1 MSAPPS
7 CPPPDHSPAMQY
19 LDGLML
25 AIPFRPN
32 PERAI
37 PCDPP
42 PRPTGDVVADADA
55 VRKWSVEVLQRSQ
68 AEFEAAK
75 RNFDAIRPQL
85 TENLQ
90 ALPPQV
96 RKLMEGLIELETQ
109 VVKQSLQANTPPDP
123 FFAARTSAP
132 PKHQATT
139 APKQRTWV

>member
-1 MSAPPS
+1 
-7 CPPPDHSPAMQY
+7 MQY

-32 PERAI
+32 VENPGHSEA
-37 PCDPP
+37 PP
-42 PRPTGDVVADADA
+42 PRTGDAIADA
-55 VRKWSVEVLQRSQ
+55 VAVRQWSVQVLQRSR
-68 AEFEAAK
+68 AEFEAA
-75 RNFDAIRPQL
+75 RRQFDAIRPQL

-109 VVKQSLQANTPPDP
+109 VVKQSLQANAPPDP

-132 PKHQATT
+132 PNHQAPTT
-139 APKQRTWV
+139 PKQRTWV